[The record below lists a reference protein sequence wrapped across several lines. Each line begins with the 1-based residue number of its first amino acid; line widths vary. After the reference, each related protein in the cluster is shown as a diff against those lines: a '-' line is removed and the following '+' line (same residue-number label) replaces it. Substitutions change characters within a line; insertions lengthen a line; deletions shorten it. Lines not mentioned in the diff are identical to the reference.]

1 MRILVN
7 KILDGVMEKFTY
19 TLIYTSLWQS
29 TFNMILVIR
38 VYLFKKTFNL
48 LHLLFPTW
56 QKQYMNKVIVFIQ

>member
-1 MRILVN
+1 
-7 KILDGVMEKFTY
+7 MEKFTC